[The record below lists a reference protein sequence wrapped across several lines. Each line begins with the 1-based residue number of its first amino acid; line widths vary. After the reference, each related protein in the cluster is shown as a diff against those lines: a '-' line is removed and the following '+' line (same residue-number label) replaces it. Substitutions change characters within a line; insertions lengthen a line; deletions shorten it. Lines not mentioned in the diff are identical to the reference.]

1 MRFGNIL
8 FERILLISE
17 WFLMI
22 RFKMKLSRFKFFEI
36 MMIKGLP
43 FDMKRFLSSLS
54 INSLI
59 MLVFIFIEGREHL
72 SI

>member
-1 MRFGNIL
+1 
-8 FERILLISE
+8 
-17 WFLMI
+17 MI
-22 RFKMKLSRFKFFEI
+22 RFKMKLSGFNFFEI
-36 MMIKGLP
+36 MMIEGLL
-43 FDMKRFLSSLS
+43 FYMKRFLSSLG